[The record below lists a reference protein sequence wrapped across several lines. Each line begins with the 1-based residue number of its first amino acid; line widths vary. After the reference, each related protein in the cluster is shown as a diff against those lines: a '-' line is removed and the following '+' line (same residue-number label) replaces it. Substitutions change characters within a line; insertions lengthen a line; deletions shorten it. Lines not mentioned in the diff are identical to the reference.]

1 MSSMEQVKAL
11 RERTGAGIV
20 EVKKALDEANGDEA
34 KAIEILRKSGQAK
47 AVKKGER
54 ETKEGVVVSYIHSNN
69 RVGALVQVFC
79 ETDFVARNEEF
90 QELAKDI
97 AMHITAAHPLY
108 LKPEDVTEEDLAKE
122 KEIWA
127 EQLKSEGKPAEMLGR
142 IIEGK
147 EAKFRAENALL
158 TQSFIK
164 NPDLTIGDLI
174 TEKIHKIGENIQ
186 IGAFTRYEM

>member
-1 MSSMEQVKAL
+1 MEQIKAL

-20 EVKKALDEANGDEA
+20 EVKKALDEAGGDEN
-34 KAIEILRKSGQAK
+34 KAIELLRKSGQAK

-69 RVGALVQVFC
+69 RVGALVQLFC

-90 QELAKDI
+90 QELARDI
-97 AMHITAAHPLY
+97 AMHITAANPRY
-108 LKPEDVTEEDLAKE
+108 LKPEDATTEDLAKE

-127 EQLKSEGKPAEMLGR
+127 EQLKNEGKPAEMLEQ
-142 IIEGK
+142 IIGGK
-147 EAKFRAENALL
+147 EAKFRSENALL
-158 TQSFIK
+158 TQAFIK
-164 NPDLTIGDLI
+164 NPDITISDLV

>member
-1 MSSMEQVKAL
+1 MEQVKAL

-20 EVKKALDEANGDEA
+20 EVKKALDEANGDET

-69 RVGALVQVFC
+69 RVGALVQLFC

-97 AMHITAAHPLY
+97 AMHITAAHPRY
-108 LKPEDVTEEDLAKE
+108 LKPEDVTAEDLAKE

-127 EQLKSEGKPAEMLGR
+127 EQLKNEGKPAEMLER

-147 EAKFRAENALL
+147 EAKFRAESALL
-158 TQSFIK
+158 TQPFIK
-164 NPDLTIGDLI
+164 NPDLTINDLI

>member
-1 MSSMEQVKAL
+1 MEQIKGL

-20 EVKKALDEANGDEA
+20 EVKKALDEAQGDEA

-47 AVKKGER
+47 AVKKGDR
-54 ETKEGVVVSYIHSNN
+54 ETKEGLVVSYIHSNN
-69 RVGALVQVFC
+69 RVGSLIQLFC

-90 QELAKDI
+90 QELARDI
-97 AMHITAAHPLY
+97 AMHITAANPRY

-122 KEIWA
+122 REIWA
-127 EQLKSEGKPAEMLGR
+127 EQLKNEGKPADMLEK
-142 IIEGK
+142 IMEGK
-147 EAKFRAENALL
+147 EVKFRAESALL
-158 TQSFIK
+158 TQAFIK
-164 NPDLTIGDLI
+164 NPEMTIGDLI

>member
-1 MSSMEQVKAL
+1 MEQVKAL

-20 EVKKALDEANGDEA
+20 EVKKALDEAGGDEA

-47 AVKKGER
+47 AVKKGDR

-69 RVGALVQVFC
+69 RVGALVQLFC
-79 ETDFVARNEEF
+79 ETDFVARNAEF
-90 QELAKDI
+90 QELARDI
-97 AMHITAAHPLY
+97 AMHVAAANPRY
-108 LKPEDVTEEDLAKE
+108 LKPEEVTETDLAQE

-127 EQLKSEGKPAEMLGR
+127 EQLKNEGKPAEMLEK
-142 IIEGK
+142 IIGGK
-147 EAKFRAENALL
+147 EAKFRNEVALL
-158 TQSFIK
+158 SQPFIK

-186 IGAFTRYEM
+186 VGAFTRYEM

>member
-1 MSSMEQVKAL
+1 MSSMEQIKGL

-20 EVKKALDEANGDEA
+20 EVKKALDEAQGDEA

-47 AVKKGER
+47 AVKKGDR
-54 ETKEGVVVSYIHSNN
+54 ETKEGLVVSYIHSNN
-69 RVGALVQVFC
+69 RVGSLIQLFC

-90 QELAKDI
+90 QELARDI
-97 AMHITAAHPLY
+97 AMHITAANPRY

-122 KEIWA
+122 REIWA
-127 EQLKSEGKPAEMLGR
+127 EQLKNEGKPADMLEK
-142 IIEGK
+142 IMEGK
-147 EAKFRAENALL
+147 EVKFRAESALL
-158 TQSFIK
+158 TQAFIK
-164 NPDLTIGDLI
+164 NPEMTIGDLI